1 MKEFIVI
8 RVYQCALPD
17 VVASFEGSEDAHA
30 YANLSKLND
39 TKHDYIVAQ
48 LCTTDTTDC
57 E

>member
-17 VVASFEGSEDAHA
+17 VVASFEESEDAYA
-30 YANLSKLND
+30 YAHLSKLND

-48 LCTTDTTDC
+48 LCNADPEDC